1 MCLFNLLYP
10 ASRVI
15 YVHAERQYEGR
26 KPQATIT
33 IAWDGDRYFFKLI
46 VDGEERMQSEEREE
60 LKAEAQ
66 RLGAELEETHT
77 P

>member
-1 MCLFNLLYP
+1 M
-10 ASRVI
+10 
-15 YVHAERQYEGR
+15 
-26 KPQATIT
+26 IT

-66 RLGAELEETHT
+66 RIGAELEETHT